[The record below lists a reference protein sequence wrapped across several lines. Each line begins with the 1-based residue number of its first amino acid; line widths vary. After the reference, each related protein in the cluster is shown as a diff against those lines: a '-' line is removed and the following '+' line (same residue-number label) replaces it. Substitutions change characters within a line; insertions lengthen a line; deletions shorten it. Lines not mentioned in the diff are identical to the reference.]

1 MQSIWRLTV
10 FLCCVWL
17 ASLIYGEMVAF
28 WMPYWKCSWPPLQQ
42 NLTGVPHLEKGFKVA
57 VITDP
62 QFTDRTSHGLSPG
75 SFVLSAIEFFTD
87 IYMRRSFRTSVLSF
101 EPDEIIFLGD
111 YFDGGPYL
119 SDKEWKESLDRFQ
132 HVFDQSQ
139 RGLKSRLTDIPV
151 HYLSGNHDIG
161 YSGFHSH
168 RPQVVE
174 RYNKVFGESN
184 YRLKI
189 GNVDFIAVNAQTLDG
204 AVEGKFTSASW
215 DFIQNVSAETNPL
228 PRVLL
233 THIPLY
239 RADNTPCGAHRSSP
253 IINQRISI
261 GGPGFEGIMYQ
272 NYLSEQTSR
281 RILELIKPILV
292 LSGHDHDQCT
302 LSHSAPNGAVI
313 EHTVGTFSWQQGN
326 LYPSFMLLSVSA
338 LSSLPTTNQ
347 EGVVASHLCFLP
359 MQTHIYLWYASL
371 FVITLVLLFSW
382 PTNGVDVL
390 YHFRKLIEFAVTVVG
405 TKSKS
410 GMKEKDEDANY
421 EYEMVWDAEGA
432 MHLIR
437 KGYSKVSSG
446 GSGEVRS
453 TGRGTAVVRPAAKK
467 QTIEESDTS
476 CLVIDSDTSFEQI
489 PRAQRMVKG
498 KTRYIVRRLIRT
510 LGHITVLAAFN
521 VPLYIMLLFKDWT

>member
-1 MQSIWRLTV
+1 M
-10 FLCCVWL
+10 
-17 ASLIYGEMVAF
+17 AF
-28 WMPYWKCSWPPLQQ
+28 WMPYWKCSWLPLQQ

-75 SFVLSAIEFFTD
+75 SFALSAIEFFTD

-101 EPDEIIFLGD
+101 EPDEILFLGD

-119 SDKEWKESLDRFQ
+119 SDREWSESLDRFR

-139 RGLKSRLTDIPV
+139 RGSKSRLTDIPV

-204 AVEGKFTSASW
+204 AVEGKLTSASW

-239 RADNTPCGAHRSSP
+239 RAENTSCGAHRSSP

-302 LSHSAPNGAVI
+302 LSAPNGAVI

-338 LSSLPTTNQ
+338 LSSSPTTNQ

-371 FVITLVLLFSW
+371 FVITLVLLLSW

-390 YHFRKLIEFAVTVVG
+390 YHFRNLIEFAATVVG

-410 GMKEKDEDANY
+410 SIKEKDEDANY

-446 GSGEVRS
+446 GSGEVRP

-467 QTIEESDTS
+467 QTTEESDMS

-510 LGHITVLAAFN
+510 LGHVAVLAAFN